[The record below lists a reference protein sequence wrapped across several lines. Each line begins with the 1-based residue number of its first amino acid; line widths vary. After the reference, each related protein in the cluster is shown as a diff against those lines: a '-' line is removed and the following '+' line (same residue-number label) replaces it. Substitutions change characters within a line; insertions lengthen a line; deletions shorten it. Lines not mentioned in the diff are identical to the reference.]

1 MARRKGKR
9 KRRSPKTTSLLT
21 LAESYAFATILTEGA
36 MGTNPIAFVSGKADL
51 GTSTVYDVGLG
62 VASGSMVVG
71 ASAISLSDIATA
83 PALAFSQIKSNVS
96 ANWQGMFLGSLVTKV
111 AFKGFRRLFRANI
124 NAVNRA
130 VKPLALGIR
139 L

>member
-1 MARRKGKR
+1 MA
-9 KRRSPKTTSLLT
+9 TV
-21 LAESYAFATILTEGA
+21 LTEGA
-36 MGTNPIAFVSGKADL
+36 MGTNPISFITGKADL
-51 GTSTVYDVGLG
+51 GTSQVYDVGLG
-62 VASGSMVVG
+62 VSSGTMVVG

-83 PALAFSQIKSNVS
+83 PALAFSQIKGNVAS
-96 ANWQGMFLGSLVTKV
+96 NWQGMLLASITTKI
-111 AFKGFRRLFRANI
+111 AFKGFRRLFRTNI

>member
-36 MGTNPIAFVSGKADL
+36 MGTNPIAFVTGKADL
-51 GTSTVYDVGLG
+51 GTSTVY
-62 VASGSMVVG
+62 
-71 ASAISLSDIATA
+71 AISLSDIATA

>member
-36 MGTNPIAFVSGKADL
+36 MGTNPIAFVTGKADL

-62 VASGSMVVG
+62 VASMTTVG

-96 ANWQGMFLGSLVTKV
+96 ANWQGMFLGSLVTKI

-124 NAVNRA
+124 NAVNRS